1 MDQQLRSF
9 DPSDEQLAGDAASGS
24 VESFEQL
31 VRRYQVP
38 LLRFLQR
45 KFPRR
50 SDAEDVIQEAFLRAY
65 QSLGQYR
72 IGAPFKPWLFTIA
85 YRLSIDQS
93 RRMRIVSDAASDDLP
108 DSSDTPADRAASN
121 DSADHLWNVV
131 RGALNEECYT
141 AVWLHYGQDLST
153 TEIAGVLNR
162 SRVWVKTTLLRSRGK
177 IKQAMNDRA
186 VKVTGSVAEKVA
198 GVS

>member
-1 MDQQLRSF
+1 MKFRPPDHLEET
-9 DPSDEQLAGDAASGS
+9 DEDLAREAAEGSLDA
-24 VESFEQL
+24 FEQL

-65 QSLGQYR
+65 QALGQYR
-72 IGAPFKPWLFTIA
+72 IGMPFKAWLFTIA
-85 YRLSIDQS
+85 YRLSIDQA
-93 RRMRIVSDAASDDLP
+93 RRMRIVSDGPSNDLADAA
-108 DSSDTPADRAASN
+108 DTPADRAASN
-121 DSADHLWNVV
+121 DSANHLWNLV
-131 RGALNEECYT
+131 RGALSEECYM

-153 TEIAGVLNR
+153 AEIAGVLKR

-177 IKQAMNDRA
+177 IKRAMNGQPANNR
-186 VKVTGSVAEKVA
+186 GMKVA
-198 GVS
+198 GAS

>member
-1 MDQQLRSF
+1 MHPGLSDHLQ
-9 DPSDEQLAGDAASGS
+9 PSDEALAREAAGGSLGD
-24 VESFEQL
+24 FEQL

-45 KFPRR
+45 KFPRQA
-50 SDAEDVIQEAFLRAY
+50 DIEDVIQEAFLRAY

-85 YRLSIDQS
+85 YRISIDQA
-93 RRMRIVSDAASDDLP
+93 RRMRIVSDAAGDDLP
-108 DSSDTPADRAASN
+108 DSGDGPADRAASV
-121 DSADHLWNVV
+121 DSANHLWQIV
-131 RGALNEECYT
+131 RGALSEECYT

-153 TEIAGVLNR
+153 AEIAGILGR

-177 IKQAMNDRA
+177 IKQAIDDREMKA
-186 VKVTGSVAEKVA
+186 A
-198 GVS
+198 GVP